1 MALSNDLATQFA
13 KVMKATKETN
23 NESTAYGKIVVRD
36 GKEYVQLD
44 GSELLTPISSTT
56 VVEDGD
62 RVIVSIKNHTA
73 IVTGD
78 LTHPSASDKD
88 VTEIGNKISEI
99 EILIADK
106 VTTKQLEAEIARIEK
121 LRTDELEATNAKIE
135 TIEGKVAK
143 IDTIE
148 AGFVEV
154 SGKVTAQEAE
164 FTTLKSDIATFK
176 DITTQEI
183 DAIEG
188 NFHTLESDYADFE
201 ETVTNKLTAQDASIN
216 KIQAETMNVTTADL
230 RYAQIDFSNIG
241 EAAIQKLFTDSGII
255 KDLVMSDGKVTGEL
269 VGVTIKGDLIE
280 GNTVK
285 ADKLV
290 ILGEDGIYYKL
301 NVNALGEATASS
313 DEKYQTGLDG
323 SVILAESITAE
334 KINVDDLIAFGADI
348 GGFHINQNGLYSGV
362 KDTIDNTTEGIHLS
376 ADGQMNIGDG
386 NNYVKYYKDEE
397 GNYHLDLSF
406 EAIREIEEDGT
417 ETNNRVTI
425 SMDAIAGMSASIEET
440 QKKQESLDDSI
451 DDINGNITEINKS
464 LDVKVTAE
472 EVSLILQNELSTNG
486 VDKVVTSQGN
496 TFDDNGLN
504 ITEGAMSNS
513 INGEG
518 VKVANGSTNIL
529 VADEDSVDARNLHAT
544 TYLIIG
550 ETSRFED
557 YEENGKKRTGCFWIG
572 G

>member
-13 KVMKATKETN
+13 KIMKATKETDK
-23 NESTAYGKIVVRD
+23 ESTAYGQIVVRD
-36 GKEYVQLD
+36 GIEYVKLD
-44 GSELLTPISSTT
+44 GSELLTPISTTT
-56 VVEDGD
+56 VVKDGD

-73 IVTGD
+73 TVTGD
-78 LTHPSASDKD
+78 LTNPSASNKD
-88 VTEIGNKISEI
+88 VTDMGNTIKEFEILIGNKVSVE
-99 EILIADK
+99 
-106 VTTKQLEAEIARIEK
+106 QLEAEIARIEQLQVDGLK
-121 LRTDELEATNAKIE
+121 ATNAKIE

-201 ETVTNKLTAQDASIN
+201 ETVTKSLEAQEAEID

-301 NVNALGEATASS
+301 NVNALGETTASS

-334 KINVDDLIAFGADI
+334 KINVDDLVAFGADI

-362 KDTIDNTTEGIHLS
+362 KESIDNTTEGVHLS

-386 NNYVKYYKDEE
+386 NNYVKYYKDED

-406 EAIREIEEDGT
+406 QAMRDIEADGT

-425 SMDAIAGMSASIEET
+425 SLDAIGGLAASVEET
-440 QKKQESLDDSI
+440 VKKQETLDSSVEDLTN
-451 DDINGNITEINKS
+451 DVTEITKS
-464 LDVKVTAE
+464 LNAKVTAD
-472 EVSLILQNELSTNG
+472 EVSLIFQKELAETGANKITTATGYVFNE
-486 VDKVVTSQGN
+486 
-496 TFDDNGLN
+496 NGLN
-504 ITEGAMSNS
+504 ISEGDMSNIVDKTGVHVSRGGNS
-513 INGEG
+513 IFVADADG
-518 VKVANGSTNIL
+518 VK
-529 VADEDSVDARNLHAT
+529 ARNLHAT
-544 TYLIIG
+544 TFLIIG

-557 YEENGKKRTGCFWIG
+557 FEENGEKRTGCFWIG

>member
-88 VTEIGNKISEI
+88 VTEIGNKISDI

-106 VTTKQLEAEIARIEK
+106 VTTEQLEAEIARIEK
-121 LRTDELEATNAKIE
+121 LRATDLEATNAKIE

-301 NVNALGEATASS
+301 NVNALGETTASS

-386 NNYVKYYKDEE
+386 NNYVKYYKDED

-440 QKKQESLDDSI
+440 QKKQETLDGSI
-451 DDINGNITEINKS
+451 EDINTNITEINKS

-472 EVSLILQNELSTNG
+472 EVSMIFQNEMANG

-504 ITEGAMSNS
+504 ITEGTMSNS

-529 VADEDSVDARNLHAT
+529 IADEDSVDARNLHAT